1 MPVEETFNVNFCGKN
16 CIRSSISTYLFKR
29 VNKIFIIKNNFN
41 YKSRTLIHVVI
52 YQGCKEEYIGET
64 GCLMKKMISVYRQ
77 YIKQPQYQ
85 QIKVEEYLCLYF
97 SGEFQMIAFLQVKP
111 ERKPL
116 RKVYEDYFR
125 DRFKPHLNRR
135 S

>member
-1 MPVEETFNVNFCGKN
+1 
-16 CIRSSISTYLFKR
+16 
-29 VNKIFIIKNNFN
+29 
-41 YKSRTLIHVVI
+41 
-52 YQGCKEEYIGET
+52 
-64 GCLMKKMISVYRQ
+64 MKKMISVYRQ

-85 QIKVEEYLCLYF
+85 QIKVEEYLCLYS
-97 SGEFQMIAFLQVKP
+97 SGEFQMIAFLQVKQ

-125 DRFKPHLNRR
+125 DRFKPYLNRR